1 VDGNSTFWSIGVVA
15 PTAYAGRLNINATLL
30 DSVGNTL
37 HNVTESIE
45 IAKHPTNVT
54 LALPTIVGDTAF
66 TVSGRVTDSLSGS
79 GIQDAAV
86 SIGLGSAGGSSQQR
100 LGDAATGV
108 DGTYTASV
116 TLPERM
122 PNDPAIFIIYG
133 GDELYLPSETLSP
146 IETEL
151 DVPVVREITVGNQT
165 VLLEVSSNSEV
176 SPLVLDE
183 ESRALRFDV
192 VGAEGTEGETTI
204 EIGKIL
210 EGPYTVFIDGEPTR
224 DFTLSRDD
232 STGLQSLTVRH
243 PEGASEIEV
252 QGVRVVP
259 EFPLLI
265 GLIFATALVP
275 IVLKRLRIWP
285 PL

>member
-1 VDGNSTFWSIGVVA
+1 
-15 PTAYAGRLNINATLL
+15 
-30 DSVGNTL
+30 
-37 HNVTESIE
+37 
-45 IAKHPTNVT
+45 
-54 LALPTIVGDTAF
+54 
-66 TVSGRVTDSLSGS
+66 
-79 GIQDAAV
+79 
-86 SIGLGSAGGSSQQR
+86 
-100 LGDAATGV
+100 
-108 DGTYTASV
+108 
-116 TLPERM
+116 M
-122 PNDPAIFIIYG
+122 PNDPAIFILYG